1 MLSQYRLGCFNQPGL
16 WPSSYTSTRTCS
28 ASEECASALNIP
40 VVPLT
45 TLDFPVQQSQ
55 AAQNSSNETKPGD
68 VIPEHTGS
76 ALSSNENLV
85 CGTKLALIQVKPL
98 KLVFAPVCL
107 KSFRKKNTTFSINL
121 HCSKLIYINIT
132 IEFNSLYQ
140 DILNNHMIFFVNIQ
154 RSEKSVL
161 SIDIWIKCMYLILS
175 YWHFAGIDWNGSLI

>member
-1 MLSQYRLGCFNQPGL
+1 MLSQYRLGCFNQAGA
-16 WPSSYTSTRTCS
+16 WPSSYTSAGTCS
-28 ASEECASALNIP
+28 SSEKCTSALNIP

-45 TLDFPVQQSQ
+45 TLDFPVQHSQ
-55 AAQNSSNETKPGD
+55 ATQNYSNETKPGD

-76 ALSSNENLV
+76 ALSSNEHLV

-121 HCSKLIYINIT
+121 HFSKLIYIHIT
-132 IEFNSLYQ
+132 IVFNSLYQ
-140 DILNNHMIFFVNIQ
+140 DILNNHMIFVNIQ
-154 RSEKSVL
+154 RLEKSVL

-175 YWHFAGIDWNGSLI
+175 YWHFAGIDWNGLLI